1 MKQMPQLSNFVSLI
15 QLAGLEARLQSSLS
29 SFSVFAPTNDG
40 LERNSS
46 LWRMLVAARGH
57 AALLQFSSYH
67 ISTPALTV
75 RELSLENSLQTL
87 ANEPVLIY
95 SATSAGED
103 RIVAGAGSGNST
115 VSAPEVFVDNAR
127 LLLEAGTLA
136 APPRSENGL
145 VHIVDRVLVPAA
157 LRPVVFTTGDHLR
170 ADRRQYGTLLAALAT
185 AGLSWALDCVSQ
197 NMTIF
202 VSASAIDVDRLV
214 QLTRS
219 ASSASKRGR
228 DSLAALKDNLL
239 NCLVSGHYSVEEMAS
254 LAALPTLSGLRLPLS
269 YSPPATMFVGGAQL
283 STYAGGEMVGTN
295 GRVYRLVSAPIP
307 APLIAEILETKPFGH
322 SLLRVASLLNASS
335 LLQPLGVVGGKPLTL
350 FAPPDEAFESMAAQL
365 DAWLSTGDIVR
376 LSDLMRMHI
385 VDAEL
390 ARSSWKL
397 TPNPPSRAGDLLRLS
412 TIDGEAL
419 SVCHAKLLQES
430 LIASNGVV
438 HIIDAPLVP
447 ESQYAF
453 FFTASGALVQAG
465 DKMRSLLQPLSSAG
479 LLAELST
486 SGPLTLF
493 VPIAEEVRFVPR
505 PRRAVHFC
513 VHSQLCAST
522 EHAGPAGVAGC
533 RLRYW
538 RQRGRG

>member
-1 MKQMPQLSNFVSLI
+1 
-15 QLAGLEARLQSSLS
+15 
-29 SFSVFAPTNDG
+29 
-40 LERNSS
+40 
-46 LWRMLVAARGH
+46 
-57 AALLQFSSYH
+57 
-67 ISTPALTV
+67 
-75 RELSLENSLQTL
+75 
-87 ANEPVLIY
+87 
-95 SATSAGED
+95 
-103 RIVAGAGSGNST
+103 
-115 VSAPEVFVDNAR
+115 
-127 LLLEAGTLA
+127 
-136 APPRSENGL
+136 
-145 VHIVDRVLVPAA
+145 
-157 LRPVVFTTGDHLR
+157 
-170 ADRRQYGTLLAALAT
+170 
-185 AGLSWALDCVSQ
+185 
-197 NMTIF
+197 
-202 VSASAIDVDRLV
+202 
-214 QLTRS
+214 
-219 ASSASKRGR
+219 
-228 DSLAALKDNLL
+228 
-239 NCLVSGHYSVEEMAS
+239 
-254 LAALPTLSGLRLPLS
+254 
-269 YSPPATMFVGGAQL
+269 
-283 STYAGGEMVGTN
+283 
-295 GRVYRLVSAPIP
+295 
-307 APLIAEILETKPFGH
+307 
-322 SLLRVASLLNASS
+322 
-335 LLQPLGVVGGKPLTL
+335 LTL

-365 DAWLSTGDIVR
+365 DAWLSNGDIVR

-505 PRRAVHFC
+505 PRRAVHSC

-533 RLRYW
+533 RRCYL